1 MRIAIVGG
9 GPAGL
14 YFAILAKRLDPAHDV
29 RVYERNAADD
39 TFGFGVVFS
48 DETLEADRG
57 GGARDVRRARPAVRP
72 LGRDRHPLPRRGRHL
87 GRPRL
92 LGAEPPRA
100 ARRAP
105 AARRRA
111 RRGAALPHRGRRP
124 SSPDADLIVGADGV
138 NSTVRARHEARVPAV
153 AGPAPLEVHVAR
165 HRARVRRLQVLH
177 RRDRA
182 RRLPGPRL
190 SLRQHDE
197 HVHRG
202 DLGGDLAARGA
213 RPRRARWRR
222 GRATP
227 RASRSARSCSP
238 TRSTATA

>member
-14 YFAILAKRLDPAHDV
+14 YFAILAKRLDAAHEV

-48 DETLEADRG
+48 DETLESVAAAEPATFAELAPQFARWAEIDIHYRG
-57 GGARDVRRARPAVRP
+57 E
-72 LGRDRHPLPRRGRHL
+72 RGDL

-92 LGAEPPRA
+92 LGAEPPRP
-100 ARRAP
+100 ARRPP

-111 RRGAALPHRGRRP
+111 RGGAALQHRGR
-124 SSPDADLIVGADGV
+124 
-138 NSTVRARHEARVPAV
+138 STRARAGRPDRRRRRRQQHGPRPARGRLRAI
-153 AGPAPLEVHVAR
+153 ARPAPVEVHVAR
-165 HRARVRRLQVLH
+165 HRPRLRRLQVLH

-190 SLRQHDE
+190 SLRGHDE

-202 DLGGDLAARGA
+202 DLRGDLAARGA
-213 RPRRARWRR
+213 RPH
-222 GRATP
+222 GRAGAGGERRR

-238 TRSTATA
+238 ARSTATA